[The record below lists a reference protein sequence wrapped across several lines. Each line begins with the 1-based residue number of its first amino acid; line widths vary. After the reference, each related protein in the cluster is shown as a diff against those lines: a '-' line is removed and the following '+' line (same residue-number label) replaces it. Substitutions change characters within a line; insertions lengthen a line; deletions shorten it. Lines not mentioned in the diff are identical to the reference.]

1 MVGVV
6 GLLAPGV
13 TRASAEADVA
23 ALQARIISE
32 APPESVLR
40 GAEPD
45 VLDLQ
50 SEFVWLTGRNLRVS
64 LIVLFAAVILV
75 LLIACVNVATLFLG
89 RAAERQREFGV
100 RAALG
105 SSRLRTIRQVLTESL
120 LLSISG
126 GLLGSFLATAG
137 IRNLNAANPAEL
149 PPGNPITINW
159 QLLA

>member
-13 TRASAEADVA
+13 TRASAEADIT

-40 GAEPD
+40 KAEPD

-64 LIVLFAAVILV
+64 L
-75 LLIACVNVATLFLG
+75 
-89 RAAERQREFGV
+89 
-100 RAALG
+100 
-105 SSRLRTIRQVLTESL
+105 
-120 LLSISG
+120 LS
-126 GLLGSFLATAG
+126 A
-137 IRNLNAANPAEL
+137 RRY
-149 PPGNPITINW
+149 
-159 QLLA
+159 